1 MNLSEFFH
9 SGIPYL
15 VVSAFYVVAS
25 VVFLAIFY
33 KIYKKVADI
42 RNFLLIHLVND
53 EQVDARVR
61 VEVAQDF
68 DLQ

>member
-1 MNLSEFFH
+1 MSLSEFFH

-33 KIYKKVADI
+33 KLYKKVADI
-42 RNFLLIHLVND
+42 RNLVLIRLVND
-53 EQVDARVR
+53 QKVLRHIREQVA
-61 VEVAQDF
+61 EDF
-68 DLQ
+68 KFE